1 MTTSDQLTASDGQY
15 VTIAVASYLT
25 GVPGRTL
32 RRWIAR
38 GHIPTIANSGGR
50 LIDVDA
56 VRRIAVASG
65 HMDKPVVT
73 SGHSMVTDGQ
83 DVAIDHL
90 VANPRPDSDHDPA
103 IGDLA
108 TLIERQQ
115 QTIMELSGRC
125 GFYQSEIQHLRGENA
140 LLKERIALLEAPKPD
155 PAKSVLTQI
164 VNLSSAEQDGQDSDS
179 QAASEE
185 PKEQPKAERGSETG
199 RPPPTNCQDPSS
211 DGTLKRFWC
220 WLRQSVRS
228 GL

>member
-65 HMDKPVVT
+65 HMDKPMVT

-115 QTIMELSGRC
+115 QTIIELSGRC

-155 PAKSVLTQI
+155 PAKSVPTQI
-164 VNLSSAEQDGQDSDS
+164 TNHPTAEQNGPDSGS
-179 QAASEE
+179 QAASENSIE
-185 PKEQPKAERGSETG
+185 YSEAGMKPESRAPPAINGQEGSSG
-199 RPPPTNCQDPSS
+199 
-211 DGTLKRFWC
+211 GAFKRFWR
-220 WLRQSVRS
+220 WLARPV
-228 GL
+228 